1 MAMSPMDMLNSIRNK
16 AKLEEVDYGNIIAIK
31 LNKPG
36 KIKMQLL
43 ALDSENLFKSRTQ
56 HFIQTV
62 PDNDDPNEK
71 VMVVDCQ
78 GENCPICSAANA
90 LKASGITVDML
101 NAAYKPKYPYQKLRT
116 FLTMPEHF
124 IVYAKIIQDSAEEG
138 KYLPKDAELG
148 SAQFVQ
154 LSRTALNSLMESYE
168 DFIDDASDND
178 EDIDNLPPLFGIFEN
193 GAKEVSSLVVNCRI
207 SVQPYSYNFT
217 FGKATKTKL
226 EDIDMDKIEKLSEG
240 PLTPTEDYLEKALQ
254 RIKDIQNYFVGSP
267 QATANKFPMIDD
279 DDDDEDYSQNGSGST
294 GDDDDD
300 EFNIDSL

>member
-1 MAMSPMDMLNSIRNK
+1 MSMSPMDMLNSIRSK

-71 VMVVDCQ
+71 IMVVDCQ

-90 LKASGITVDML
+90 FKASGITVDML
-101 NAAYKPKYPYQKLRT
+101 NAAYKSKYPYRNLRS

-148 SAQFVQ
+148 SSHFVQ
-154 LSRTALNSLMESYE
+154 LSKSALNSLMEAYE
-168 DFIDDASDND
+168 DFIDDCD
-178 EDIDNLPPLFGIFEN
+178 EDIDDMPPLFGIFEDE
-193 GAKEVSSLVVNCRI
+193 AKEVSSLTVNCRI
-207 SVQPYSYNFT
+207 SIQPYSYNFS
-217 FGKATKTKL
+217 FGKASKTSLDEVDVDKL
-226 EDIDMDKIEKLSEG
+226 KKLSEG
-240 PLTPTEDYLEKALQ
+240 PLIPTDDYIEKALH
-254 RIKDIQNYFVGSP
+254 RIKDIQNYFVGGP
-267 QATANKFPMIDD
+267 QATAEDKFSMIEDD
-279 DDDDEDYSQNGSGST
+279 DDINSST
-294 GDDDDD
+294 DD
-300 EFNIDSL
+300 EFDIDSL